1 MANFILVNDGNG
13 EYLLNL
19 DTVVTIT
26 PYEAA
31 YGSEE
36 GDTNGVLVKHTH
48 EEESILYE
56 GLDFKS
62 IKAKLLNKQ

>member
-1 MANFILVNDGNG
+1 MAHFISVHDGNG

-26 PYEAA
+26 PYEPA
-31 YGSEE
+31 YGAEDE
-36 GDTNGVLVKHTH
+36 DVKGVLIKHTH
-48 EEESILYE
+48 EEESVLYE

-62 IKAKLLNKQ
+62 LKSKLMDK